1 MAEGAAGVKASVGFV
16 SETGPRKRNE
26 DFAAAVFG
34 DELPEPRRE
43 VVAAIADGIGGA
55 KGGRVAAETA
65 VRGFLDG
72 FWDLPETM
80 EVRRA
85 AAKIIDALN
94 KWIQSL
100 GRQDPE
106 LTGMGCTFTALVLR
120 GRVAHLLHVGDSRAY
135 RLRNDRLACL
145 TTDHSR
151 ARADGRR
158 VLTRALGV
166 EAEVR
171 LDYSAQPVALHDRF
185 LLCSDGVHAFLTDE
199 AMAEILR
206 TRSAPGDTAKAL
218 VAAALDSGGN
228 DNTTALV
235 LDVVALPTAESSDI
249 GNAIMQLPLKP
260 VPIDGETVD
269 GFTLKVLM
277 SDGRYSRL
285 FGAVDEV
292 EGGEV
297 ALKFPKPE
305 VATKAIFHAAFVREA
320 WVGSRITSPWL
331 GRIIEL
337 PPGRRTCLYTVMPL
351 YVGELLERRLARPPG
366 LGLEEGRNIAI
377 KLAQA
382 AAALHRVGI
391 IHRDIKPDNIVCSK
405 GGKVKLIDMGFSK
418 STSDT
423 DQLTADGTTVGTP
436 FYIAPEQA
444 RGERNLD
451 VRTDVY
457 SLGCTVF
464 HMLTGSPPFHGDS
477 IIEIMMQHVEA
488 PRPDPRKL
496 VPEITSHSADL
507 LARMMAVDPARR
519 LASPDVVIEE
529 INQLLPSLP
538 KLFGGTTSI
547 HFVDKKPPRK
557 SDVFRIPAAQHTHE
571 PLPQAGLWQRFVE
584 GWRNYWR

>member
-228 DNTTALV
+228 DNATALV

-391 IHRDIKPDNIVCSK
+391 IHRDIKPDNVILE
-405 GGKVKLIDMGFSK
+405 GGGSLKLIDLGVVRIPGLEDFPPENIP
-418 STSDT
+418 
-423 DQLTADGTTVGTP
+423 GTIA
-436 FYIAPEQA
+436 YMAPEMFS
-444 RGERNLD
+444 GEAGNEATDIYALGVTMFRAFTGQYPYGNPDAVSRPTRNRPKEL
-451 VRTDVY
+451 V
-457 SLGCTVF
+457 L
-464 HMLTGSPPFHGDS
+464 L
-477 IIEIMMQHVEA
+477 
-488 PRPDPRKL
+488 RPDLPAWLQNALGRAIAIN
-496 VPEITSHSADL
+496 PAERFRD
-507 LARMMAVDPARR
+507 MAEFALEMEAGPVRAPT
-519 LASPDVVIEE
+519 VVHRPMTLYER
-529 INQLLPSLP
+529 
-538 KLFGGTTSI
+538 
-547 HFVDKKPPRK
+547 H
-557 SDVFRIPAAQHTHE
+557 
-571 PLPQAGLWQRFVE
+571 PLRFWQVIAAGLAAALLWSLLRH
-584 GWRNYWR
+584 